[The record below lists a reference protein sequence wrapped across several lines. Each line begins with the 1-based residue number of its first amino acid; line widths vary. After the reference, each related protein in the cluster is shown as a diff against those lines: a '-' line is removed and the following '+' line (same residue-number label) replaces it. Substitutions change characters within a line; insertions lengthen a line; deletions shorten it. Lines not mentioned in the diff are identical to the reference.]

1 MSTLENDKIFHVN
14 EKVQVSRAQLY
25 EIYRDETR
33 KLRSIK
39 ILTRLKNQFKFLVI
53 NQSLI

>member
-1 MSTLENDKIFHVN
+1 MSTLENDKIFYVN

-33 KLRSIK
+33 KLRS
-39 ILTRLKNQFKFLVI
+39 
-53 NQSLI
+53 